1 MGNNEILNQMDA
13 AGDAAEQELRALVKS
28 TPKEDLAEALFK
40 WYQNWYMKAGYK
52 RLGRTLVALAKEY
65 EAQNVRVQNG
75 R

>member
-1 MGNNEILNQMDA
+1 MVKNEILEQMDA

-28 TPKEDLAEALFK
+28 TPKEDLAEGLFN

-52 RLGRTLVALAKEY
+52 RLGRILVALAKEY
-65 EAQNVRVQNG
+65 EAQNARVQNG

>member
-28 TPKEDLAEALFK
+28 TPKEDLAALFK

-65 EAQNVRVQNG
+65 EAQNVRV

>member
-1 MGNNEILNQMDA
+1 MVKNEILEQMDA

-28 TPKEDLAEALFK
+28 TPKEDLAALFK

-65 EAQNVRVQNG
+65 EAQNVRV

>member
-1 MGNNEILNQMDA
+1 MVKNEILEQMDA

-28 TPKEDLAEALFK
+28 MPKEDPVGALFK
-40 WYQNWYMKAGYK
+40 WYQKWYMKAGYK

-65 EAQNVRVQNG
+65 EVQNVRVQNG

>member
-13 AGDAAEQELRALVKS
+13 AGDAAEQELRALIKS
-28 TPKEDLAEALFK
+28 TPKEDLAALFK

-65 EAQNVRVQNG
+65 EAQNG

>member
-13 AGDAAEQELRALVKS
+13 AGDAAEQELRALIKS
-28 TPKEDLAEALFK
+28 TPKEDLAEVLFK
-40 WYQNWYMKAGYK
+40 WYQKWYMKAGYK

-65 EAQNVRVQNG
+65 EAQNG

>member
-1 MGNNEILNQMDA
+1 MVKNEILEQMDA

-28 TPKEDLAEALFK
+28 TPKEDLAALFK

-65 EAQNVRVQNG
+65 EAQNG